1 LNNIKNFT
9 AVILGG
15 FLLCSTPLYAQEI
28 ETITVTGSVTQEV
41 VSDPAIDISILES
54 LFPETTVAGK
64 FGGFAGFSERGTQ
77 PTHTTVF
84 RNGVP
89 ANDPG
94 AGWYDFGHD
103 LSTGS
108 ESVKVVNG
116 PNSVLYGSGSL
127 GGTIFITDDIK
138 PGTIIRLGDQ
148 HKFVSQSYE
157 DVINIT
163 YFDTSNGSVRTDNDE
178 EDRYKN
184 ITARAN
190 FDIGDW
196 QAKINYTDY
205 TYDFDQC
212 WNNNGIFTN
221 SCFQE
226 GKKGTVSIRNENT
239 TLGYSFNDADFY
251 ALEDKTWTS
260 EAKRYFAD
268 HRQDFVI
275 SHDGFYIAEVLV
287 GATAEREEYA
297 GNDQTNVA
305 VYGVAKRGYFEVG
318 TRVTQDASV
327 FRFGAEYKNFFANVG
342 TSYRNPSLYQIHGDA
357 WTNPNTNLNPE
368 EAFGFEFGY
377 GNLSFFNYKF
387 SEGIDYSYADNQYV
401 NTGKYDTRG
410 ARYVDNFFPTDD
422 LWLRFD
428 VGYTD
433 SDQPRVAKYK
443 FVATGNY
450 HIGDYTAK
458 LTYTGLFDRKASAFD
473 LGPVEDI
480 SSFDLSIQTRFDK
493 NILLS
498 LTARDILDREFE
510 VVPGYSAGGRQI
522 FLTIQY
528 NPSE

>member
-1 LNNIKNFT
+1 MIRYTPFT
-9 AVILGG
+9 SLLLGG
-15 FLLCSTPLYAQEI
+15 FLLLTTPAHADEI
-28 ETITVTGSVTQEV
+28 EHITVTASTTHTAT
-41 VSDPAIDISILES
+41 SDPTIDVSILET
-54 LFPETTVAGK
+54 LFPETTVAGG

-127 GGTIFITDDIK
+127 GGTIFINDDIK
-138 PGTIIRLGDQ
+138 SGTIIRVGDQ
-148 HKFVSQSYE
+148 HNFVSQSYE

-190 FDIGDW
+190 FDLGDW

-205 TYDFDQC
+205 SYDFDQC
-212 WNNNGIFTN
+212 WNNIGEFTN

-251 ALEDKTWTS
+251 ALEDKTWAS
-260 EAKRYFAD
+260 EAKRYYVD
-268 HRQDFVI
+268 HRQDFVFI
-275 SHDGFYIAEVLV
+275 RNGVAIAEVLV

-297 GNDQTNVA
+297 GNNQTNVA
-305 VYGVAKRGYFEVG
+305 VYGVAKRNWLEVG
-318 TRVTQDASV
+318 VRVTEDASV
-327 FRFGAEYKNFFANVG
+327 FRVGAEYKDFFANVG
-342 TSYRNPSLYQIHGDA
+342 TSYRNPALYQIYGDA
-357 WTNPNTNLNPE
+357 WTNPNSKLDPE
-368 EAFGFEFGY
+368 EAIGFEFGY
-377 GNLSFFNYKF
+377 GALSFFNYKF
-387 SEGIDYSYADNQYV
+387 SEGIDYSYTDNQYV

-410 ARYVDNFFPTDD
+410 VRYVDNFFPTED
-422 LWLRFD
+422 LWFRFD

-443 FVATGNY
+443 FVATSTY
-450 HIGDYTAK
+450 FIGEFTTK
-458 LTYTGLFDRKASAFD
+458 LTYTGLFDRKASPFD
-473 LGPVEDI
+473 IGPVEDI
-480 SSFDLSIQTRFDK
+480 SSFDLSIQTKFDK

-510 VVPGYSAGGRQI
+510 VIPGYNAGGRQI
-522 FLTIQY
+522 FLTVQY
-528 NPSE
+528 SPSE